1 MKHLPSLPRLIRR
14 RSAPSLLLYVLISFG
29 ASVILTRVFLDLAKY
44 PQLGGSG
51 LHIAHLLWGGLALVV
66 AALLMLVYASP
77 SVNRIGAILAGLG
90 IGLFI
95 DEVGKFITSDNN
107 YFFRAAAP
115 IIYVCFLAVALIYYL
130 LTRRQDVL
138 SDREL
143 MCAALEDAESLLEAN
158 PFEHQR
164 ADLFTVINRVK
175 TQAKDPDYVALAE
188 ALQAFAESEAVRPG
202 RHWWEQL
209 IDRIEVPLQA
219 YFERH
224 AAFFTNAL
232 IVILSLR
239 ALASMVAFAGSAILR
254 YMSPETADSL
264 RQFLAAYGLYRSSP
278 LDLSSDLLN
287 VLLNTVTNILMLA
300 GVALFV
306 LRQRRRGLYWMQ
318 TSLILSLCVVN
329 IFAFFEQQFVVAIY
343 ALIDLGLFIYI
354 RVYVFRRQKLLDASH
369 PSGNKPL
376 K

>member
-1 MKHLPSLPRLIRR
+1 M
-14 RSAPSLLLYVLISFG
+14 LLYVLISFG
-29 ASVILTRVFLDLAKY
+29 ASVILTRVFLDLANY

-77 SVNRIGAILAGLG
+77 SVNRIGAVLAGLG

-95 DEVGKFITSDNN
+95 DEVGKFITTDNN

-115 IIYVCFLAVALIYYL
+115 IIYVCFLVVALVYYL
-130 LTRRQDVL
+130 LIRKQDAL
-138 SDREL
+138 TDREL
-143 MCAALEDAESLLEAN
+143 LCAALEDAESLLEAN

-164 ADLFTVINRVK
+164 ADLISVINRVK
-175 TQAKDPDYVALAE
+175 TQAQDPDYVALAE
-188 ALQAFAESEAVRPG
+188 ALLRFAESETVRPG

-209 IDRIEVPLQA
+209 IDRVEVPLQR

-224 AAFFTNAL
+224 AAFFTNLL
-232 IVILSLR
+232 IAILTVRAVGSLLAFSGSAVLRFMAPDAADTLRQILS
-239 ALASMVAFAGSAILR
+239 
-254 YMSPETADSL
+254 T
-264 RQFLAAYGLYRSSP
+264 YGLYRSSP

-287 VLLNTVTNILMLA
+287 VLLNTATNLLMLS
-300 GVALFV
+300 GVALFIV
-306 LRQRRRGLYWMQ
+306 RKRRRGLYWMQ

>member
-14 RSAPSLLLYVLISFG
+14 RSAPTLLLYVLVSFG
-29 ASVILTRVFLDLAKY
+29 ASVILTRVFLDLANY

-51 LHIAHLLWGGLALVV
+51 LHIAHLLWGGLALAV
-66 AALLMLVYASP
+66 AALLMLIYASP
-77 SVNRIGAILAGLG
+77 SINRIGAILAGLG

-115 IIYVCFLAVALIYYL
+115 IIYVCFLAVALVYYL
-130 LTRRQDVL
+130 LTRRQDKL

-143 MCAALEDAESLLEAN
+143 LCAALEDAESLLEAN
-158 PFEHQR
+158 PFERQR
-164 ADLFTVINRVK
+164 ADLVAVIDQVK

-188 ALQAFAESEAVRPG
+188 ALLAFADSEAVRPG
-202 RHWWEQL
+202 KQWWERL
-209 IDRIEVPLQA
+209 IGRIEDPLQA

-224 AAFFTNAL
+224 NAFFTHLL
-232 IVILSLR
+232 IVILTVRAVASLI
-239 ALASMVAFAGSAILR
+239 AFAGSAILR
-254 YMSPETADSL
+254 FMAPDAADAL
-264 RQFLAAYGLYRSSP
+264 RQTLSAYGLYRSSP
-278 LDLSSDLLN
+278 LDLSSDILN
-287 VLLNTVTNILMLA
+287 VLLNTATNLLMLS

-306 LRQRRRGLYWMQ
+306 LRKRQRGLYWMQ

-343 ALIDLGLFIYI
+343 ALIDLGLFTYI
-354 RVYVFRRQKLLDASH
+354 RVYVFRRQKLLEASH
-369 PSGNKPL
+369 PDGNKPS

>member
-1 MKHLPSLPRLIRR
+1 
-14 RSAPSLLLYVLISFG
+14 
-29 ASVILTRVFLDLAKY
+29 
-44 PQLGGSG
+44 

-115 IIYVCFLAVALIYYL
+115 IIYVCFLAVALVYYL
-130 LTRRQDVL
+130 LTRRQDAL

-164 ADLFTVINRVK
+164 ADLFAVINRVK

-188 ALQAFAESEAVRPG
+188 ALLAFAESEAVRPG

-209 IDRIEVPLQA
+209 INRIEIPLQA

-224 AAFFTNAL
+224 AAFFTNSL
-232 IVILSLR
+232 IVILTLR
-239 ALASMVAFAGSAILR
+239 AVASLVAFTGSAILR
-254 YMSPETADSL
+254 FMSPDTADSL

-287 VLLNTVTNILMLA
+287 VLLNTITSLLMSPGCVLTAGGGFCMDANLA
-300 GVALFV
+300 HPIAVRRQHFCL
-306 LRQRRRGLYWMQ
+306 LRAAVRRRHLRPDRSWAVH
-318 TSLILSLCVVN
+318 L
-329 IFAFFEQQFVVAIY
+329 
-343 ALIDLGLFIYI
+343 
-354 RVYVFRRQKLLDASH
+354 H
-369 PSGNKPL
+369 PGVCLPAPETAGR
-376 K
+376 

>member
-1 MKHLPSLPRLIRR
+1 MH
-14 RSAPSLLLYVLISFG
+14 VLVSFG

-51 LHIAHLLWGGLALVV
+51 LHIAHLLWGGLLLVV

-95 DEVGKFITSDNN
+95 DEVGKFITSDND

-115 IIYVCFLAVALIYYL
+115 IIYVCFLAVALVYYL
-130 LTRRQDVL
+130 LTRRQDML

-143 MCAALEDAESLLEAN
+143 LCAALEDAESLLEAN
-158 PFEHQR
+158 PFEQQR
-164 ADLFTVINRVK
+164 ADLVAIVDRIR
-175 TQAKDPDYVALAE
+175 TQAKDPDHVALAN
-188 ALQAFAESEAVRPG
+188 AILIFAESEAVRPG
-202 RHWWEQL
+202 KHWWERL
-209 IDRIEVPLQA
+209 IDRIEVPLQT

-224 AAFFTNAL
+224 NAFFTHLL
-232 IVILSLR
+232 IVILSVR
-239 ALASMVAFAGSAILR
+239 AVGSLIAFMGSAILR
-254 YMSPETADSL
+254 FMAPDAADAL
-264 RQFLAAYGLYRSSP
+264 RQVLSAYGLYRSSP

-287 VLLNTVTNILMLA
+287 VLLNTATNLLMLS
-300 GVALFV
+300 GVALFI
-306 LRQRRRGLYWMQ
+306 LRKRRRGLYWMQ

-343 ALIDLGLFIYI
+343 ALIDLGLFSYI

-369 PSGNKPL
+369 PTGNIPSK
-376 K
+376 

>member
-1 MKHLPSLPRLIRR
+1 MKNLPSLPRLIRR
-14 RSAPSLLLYVLISFG
+14 RSAPTLLLYVLVSFG
-29 ASVILTRVFLDLAKY
+29 ASVILTRVFLDLANY

-51 LHIAHLLWGGLALVV
+51 LHIAHLLWGGLALTV
-66 AALLMLVYASP
+66 AALLMLIYASP

-115 IIYVCFLAVALIYYL
+115 IIYVCFLAVALVYYL
-130 LTRRQDVL
+130 LTRRQDKL

-143 MCAALEDAESLLEAN
+143 LCAALEDAESLLEAN

-164 ADLFTVINRVK
+164 ADLVTVIDRVK
-175 TQAKDPDYVALAE
+175 TQVKDPNYVALAN
-188 ALQAFAESEAVRPG
+188 ALLAFAESEAVRPG
-202 RHWWEQL
+202 KHWWERL
-209 IDRIEVPLQA
+209 IDRIEDPLQA

-224 AAFFTNAL
+224 NAFFTRLL
-232 IVILSLR
+232 IVILTVRAVASLI
-239 ALASMVAFAGSAILR
+239 AFAGSAMLR
-254 YMSPETADSL
+254 FMAPDAADAL
-264 RQFLAAYGLYRSSP
+264 RQALSAYGLYRSSP
-278 LDLSSDLLN
+278 LDLSSDALN
-287 VLLNTVTNILMLA
+287 VLLNSVTNLLMLS

-306 LRQRRRGLYWMQ
+306 LRKRRRGLFWMQ

-343 ALIDLGLFIYI
+343 ALIDLGLFTYI

-369 PSGNKPL
+369 PDGNKPS